1 MFDSED
7 CFLVIDSDMEDNQI
21 EQILSK
27 KLEEEQ
33 EDNLLAYTAERLFH
47 GGGTPP
53 TADDKPTNPQLQ
65 VLFQQPKI
73 AGVKCP
79 IRSASNLLRGKR
91 NEENKN
97 FYEFY
102 QKLDKDVYEAEELK
116 ELYNAHFPGA
126 FITTVGLGRLKTIK
140 NFFKKEHYQ
149 KKLKNSQGKLIKID
163 KRIYRK
169 KIFTK

>member
-79 IRSASNLLRGKR
+79 LRRSNYNRPQRRFEK
-91 NEENKN
+91 KN
-97 FYEFY
+97 FLEFY
-102 QKLDKDVYEAEELK
+102 QTLDKEAYDATQLA
-116 ELYNAHFPGA
+116 ELYSNYFSE
-126 FITTVGLGRLKTIK
+126 ITPKDLGRLKEIK
-140 NFFKKEHYQ
+140 QYFSKERFSKRMKNDRGKSFRIEKIIYHKKV
-149 KKLKNSQGKLIKID
+149 
-163 KRIYRK
+163 
-169 KIFTK
+169 